1 MRIESAQ
8 SETDIQV
15 PRCPAASRNSDG
27 DKWCESRDLIRS
39 HQYRRHNGRSSPPL
53 PRRHSDCRNSC
64 WDHCASDP
72 RSNAPTSWLHR
83 ALPGIPKMDTLC
95 STTIDMPHPCGRC
108 PLAPPASREYRENRW
123 PAAHDLPR
131 FYLPA
136 SLPPRCAVCPA
147 RRSEEHTSE
156 LQSQSNLVCR
166 LLLEKKKK
174 HTR

>member
-27 DKWCESRDLIRS
+27 DKWCESRGLIRS
-39 HQYRRHNGRSSPPL
+39 YQYRRHNGRSSPPL

-83 ALPGIPKMDTLC
+83 ALPGIPKIDRK
-95 STTIDMPHPCGRC
+95 STRLNSSHLVISYAVFCLKKKNTQHLNVGAFTQKDL
-108 PLAPPASREYRENRW
+108 LATHSR
-123 PAAHDLPR
+123 AVLGL
-131 FYLPA
+131 LPA
-136 SLPPRCAVCPA
+136 DRDTDNLYFPVVLICITSAGAPA
-147 RRSEEHTSE
+147 LEVARS
-156 LQSQSNLVCR
+156 R
-166 LLLEKKKK
+166 L
-174 HTR
+174 